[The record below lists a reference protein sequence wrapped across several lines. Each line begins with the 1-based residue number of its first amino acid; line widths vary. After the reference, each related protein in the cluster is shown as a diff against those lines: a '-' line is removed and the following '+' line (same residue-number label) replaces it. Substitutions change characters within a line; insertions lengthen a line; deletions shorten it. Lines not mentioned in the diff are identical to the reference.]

1 MTDENSKEKIIAA
14 AWQVFV
20 DKGYDG
26 ARMQEIA
33 DLAGINKAMIYYY
46 YKSKDELFEGIIS
59 DTFQRFFTGFF
70 EMMDLKSTGV
80 TEFIPAFVDAHIDF
94 LAQNPNLPKL
104 LVREIH
110 GSNPAIQRVLH
121 HFFSELISEL
131 STKILIKIEE
141 AGKRGEIRSVDPM
154 QTIFNVLGLNIMFF
168 TMRPVIDVFMEKFP
182 ITETELLTRRKEAIK
197 DLLLYGL
204 LPR

>member
-1 MTDENSKEKIIAA
+1 MSDENSKEKIIAA

-46 YKSKDELFEGIIS
+46 FKSKDELFEGILS

-70 EMMDLKSTGV
+70 EMMDLQTTSV
-80 TEFIPAFVDAHIDF
+80 TEFIPAFVDAHVDF

-104 LVREIH
+104 LIREIH

-121 HFFSELISEL
+121 HFFSELITEL
-131 STKILIKIEE
+131 STKVLINIDD
-141 AGKRGEIRSVDPM
+141 AAKRGEIRPVDPM

-168 TMRPVIDVFMEKFP
+168 TMRPVINVFMEKFP
-182 ITETELLTRRKEAIK
+182 INETELLTRRKEAIK